1 MKKITFLPLFLLI
14 AQVALSQADA
24 PYFQDFNGIVAGGD
38 NSSIVE
44 NWNQYSYGAQTNDG
58 DIWNGWS
65 LNPGLAPSSDA
76 YTLYHDDDETATGT
90 GVDNWFVLHL
100 DCTSL
105 NEVPFS
111 YDEFQTFGSQYYD
124 FHGVYTSEDYD
135 VVNGDAGTQPNG
147 TWTLLREGAATT
159 TPTTRSFTLPNTTT
173 AIAFRFTGEYAD
185 NWFIDNISIGGN
197 SGNDFSPEGTWVVSS
212 LGVGP
217 NQGDTGWWSN
227 DVSSDERACYYDDAY
242 VFNSDGSFAN
252 VLGDETWLEGWQ
264 GVDEGCGTP
273 VAPHDGTNAA
283 TWIYDSSTSSLTISG
298 LGAYLGLAKAHNG
311 GEDGSPADDTITYI
325 VSLSSETEMTIDI
338 EAGSGVWWRYQMI
351 KDGAEPTQTVFE
363 RLQGNVYRQIETP
376 ADCGTCEEEINYYM
390 FSAEGLRIIGT
401 DYNGTCEQDDF
412 TAFGNGD
419 GEAEIVTNTAQEFE
433 VCVGFLCQTITFTSE
448 AEDEIHFDFPFFNQA
463 WTAQL
468 YEEEVPCLEGGGNNL
483 NLQGTWVVSSLGVGP
498 NQGDT
503 GWWSNDVSSDE
514 RACYYDDAYVFNS
527 DGSFANVLG
536 DETWLEGWQG
546 VDEGCGTPVAPHD
559 GTNAATW
566 IYDSSTS
573 SLTISGLG
581 AYLGLAKAHNG
592 GEDGSPADDTITYI
606 VSSSSETEM
615 TIDIEAGSGVWWR
628 YQMQIQATANLNE
641 NVLNSIKMYPNPA
654 NDYLNFDTNSNEN
667 IDVQIFDILGKS
679 VLQLENVRN
688 LVNVSE
694 LKSGV
699 YFVQMTLGTKKGT
712 KKLII
717 N

>member
-1 MKKITFLPLFLLI
+1 MKKITFLTLFLLT
-14 AQVALSQADA
+14 AQVALSQAVA
-24 PYFQDFNGIVAGGD
+24 PYYQDFNGIVAGGD

-105 NEVPFS
+105 SEVPFS

-338 EAGSGVWWRYQMI
+338 EAGSGVWWRYQM
-351 KDGAEPTQTVFE
+351 
-363 RLQGNVYRQIETP
+363 
-376 ADCGTCEEEINYYM
+376 
-390 FSAEGLRIIGT
+390 
-401 DYNGTCEQDDF
+401 
-412 TAFGNGD
+412 
-419 GEAEIVTNTAQEFE
+419 
-433 VCVGFLCQTITFTSE
+433 
-448 AEDEIHFDFPFFNQA
+448 
-463 WTAQL
+463 
-468 YEEEVPCLEGGGNNL
+468 
-483 NLQGTWVVSSLGVGP
+483 
-498 NQGDT
+498 
-503 GWWSNDVSSDE
+503 
-514 RACYYDDAYVFNS
+514 
-527 DGSFANVLG
+527 
-536 DETWLEGWQG
+536 
-546 VDEGCGTPVAPHD
+546 
-559 GTNAATW
+559 
-566 IYDSSTS
+566 
-573 SLTISGLG
+573 
-581 AYLGLAKAHNG
+581 
-592 GEDGSPADDTITYI
+592 
-606 VSSSSETEM
+606 
-615 TIDIEAGSGVWWR
+615 
-628 YQMQIQATANLNE
+628 QIQATANLNE